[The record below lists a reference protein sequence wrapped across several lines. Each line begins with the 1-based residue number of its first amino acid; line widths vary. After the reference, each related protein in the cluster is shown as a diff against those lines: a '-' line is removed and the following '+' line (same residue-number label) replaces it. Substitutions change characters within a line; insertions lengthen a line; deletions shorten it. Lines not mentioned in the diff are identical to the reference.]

1 MYKFNIGDRLVLVN
15 VVVDGGWYQIDE
27 NSDAL
32 KVGDMVTV
40 YSRSLHNGEPLYG
53 FSPYSE
59 WLSVEENFITIQEY
73 RKRKL
78 ERILNG

>member
-1 MYKFNIGDRLVLVN
+1 MFKFNIGDRLVLVN
-15 VVVDGGWYQIDE
+15 DVVDGWYQIDA

-40 YSRSLHNGEPLYG
+40 YSRSLYDDNPLYG

-59 WLSVEENFITIQEY
+59 WLDVEENFITIQKY
-73 RKRKL
+73 RERKL

>member
-1 MYKFNIGDRLVLVN
+1 MFKFNIGDRLVLVN
-15 VVVDGGWYQIDE
+15 DVVDGWYQIDA
-27 NSDAL
+27 NSAL

-40 YSRSLHNGEPLYG
+40 YSRSLYDDNPRYG

-59 WLSVEENFITIQEY
+59 WLDVEENFITIQKY
-73 RKRKL
+73 RERKL